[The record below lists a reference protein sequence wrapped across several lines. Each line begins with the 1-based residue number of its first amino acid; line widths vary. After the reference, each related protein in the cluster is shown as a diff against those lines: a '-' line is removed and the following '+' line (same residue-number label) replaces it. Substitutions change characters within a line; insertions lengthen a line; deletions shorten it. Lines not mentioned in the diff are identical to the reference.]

1 MIQYIAPL
9 AMQLIRIAD
18 KAIEDKTERL
28 RFQQQVVEQT
38 FQFYRALLEART
50 TPWVDGLVKL
60 VLALKGLFR
69 PVFGAAALAYVAWL
83 NSKGISLPP
92 WVEVALSALLPGWFV
107 SRGVEKA
114 ARSRKQPP
122 WEFDDDDF

>member
-9 AMQLIRIAD
+9 AMQLIRMAD

-38 FQFYRALLEART
+38 FAFYRTLLEART
-50 TPWVDGLVKL
+50 TPWVDALVKL

-69 PVFGAAALAYVAWL
+69 PLFGAAALGYVAWL
-83 NSKGISLPP
+83 ESQGQALPV
-92 WVEVALSALLPGWFV
+92 WVSVALSSLLPGWFV
-107 SRGVEKA
+107 SRGVEKMA
-114 ARSRKQPP
+114 TKRKGSDV
-122 WEFDDDDF
+122 WEWDDE